1 MENLRPSKLC
11 DRCKYKYSYC
21 DCRNSIHFD
30 DLPPHLKIKNQICT
44 VCGELIFNRNCLETC
59 IYMANVSSIITCS
72 CAEVMFPI
80 QDLDRTVTE
89 YSGDEY
95 GYDAYVERE
104 FTDYARIQR
113 LNAEPSVEIE
123 ENHET
128 IIENSSAASEETTH
142 CNNAIYYYYAHSR
155 REIVNHIRTKSL
167 LMKLKTPTTGRQ
179 SFYFLHFQLH
189 KDVRELMQETKFTTD
204 PLTIPIEKTQ
214 DYEAGYA
221 ITRKEFFN
229 IILFTPVD
237 ITLFLA
243 RGNDPVLRTVNNL
256 EWHRF
261 HEKFL
266 KSLKGGDEKATV
278 HNLKITKGDSFL
290 HARYGKPTKVTLRT
304 LVNEF
309 VMLKYD
315 MMFIKI

>member
-1 MENLRPSKLC
+1 
-11 DRCKYKYSYC
+11 
-21 DCRNSIHFD
+21 
-30 DLPPHLKIKNQICT
+30 
-44 VCGELIFNRNCLETC
+44 
-59 IYMANVSSIITCS
+59 
-72 CAEVMFPI
+72 
-80 QDLDRTVTE
+80 
-89 YSGDEY
+89 
-95 GYDAYVERE
+95 
-104 FTDYARIQR
+104 
-113 LNAEPSVEIE
+113 
-123 ENHET
+123 
-128 IIENSSAASEETTH
+128 
-142 CNNAIYYYYAHSR
+142 
-155 REIVNHIRTKSL
+155 
-167 LMKLKTPTTGRQ
+167 MKLKTPTTGRQ

-304 LVNEF
+304 LANEF

>member
-1 MENLRPSKLC
+1 
-11 DRCKYKYSYC
+11 
-21 DCRNSIHFD
+21 
-30 DLPPHLKIKNQICT
+30 
-44 VCGELIFNRNCLETC
+44 
-59 IYMANVSSIITCS
+59 
-72 CAEVMFPI
+72 MFPI

-95 GYDAYVERE
+95 GYDAYIERE

-155 REIVNHIRTKSL
+155 MEIVNHIRTKSL
-167 LMKLKTPTTGRQ
+167 AKMKLKTPTTGRQ

-189 KDVRELMQETKFTTD
+189 NDVRELMQGTKFTTD
-204 PLTIPIEKTQ
+204 PLTIPIEKTR

-221 ITRKEFFN
+221 ITRKEFLN

-237 ITLFLA
+237 IALFLA

-266 KSLKGGDEKATV
+266 KSLKVKDDKATL
-278 HNLKITKGDSFL
+278 HNLKIKSGESFL
-290 HARYGKPTKVTLRT
+290 QTIYGIPDKVTLRT
-304 LVNEF
+304 LVSEF
-309 VMLKYD
+309 VMVKYAK
-315 MMFIKI
+315 MFINI